1 MRRPPAVLVIYGP
14 KGAGKSWVADE
25 LRRRAGVAHVDT
37 DRVVLDLLDRGER
50 PDPRLG
56 WLEQVESEVRGA
68 LGDHAAVS
76 VEATGAWDSDWILA
90 DRLTAAGY
98 RVLQVWGDGAARGH
112 PRPACPPAGQTCP
125 PAGQKSAGD
134 GGGGAVDPRQSDAA
148 GRGRSFAAIIET
160 SGRPEASRLDR
171 LLESLRQHALF
182 RRWSRVA
189 RAGQPHYG
197 CDSARS
203 RPPGARGNLSR
214 INRSRRVTH
223 QPESDTRWARL
234 CRTSLDA

>member
-1 MRRPPAVLVIYGP
+1 MRRPPSVLVIYGP

-68 LGDHAAVS
+68 LGDHAGVGRGHRR
-76 VEATGAWDSDWILA
+76 VGQRLDSGRPS
-90 DRLTAAGY
+90 DRGRVPGVAG
-98 RVLQVWGDGAARGH
+98 LGDGAARGH

-125 PAGQKSAGD
+125 PAGQKGAGD

-160 SGRPEASRLDR
+160 SGRPDASRLDR

>member
-1 MRRPPAVLVIYGP
+1 MRRPPSVLVIYGP

-98 RVLQVWGDGAARGH
+98 RVLQVWVTGPLEVTLDRLAHRRGRLAHRRGRKVPVTAEEAQWIHGKATRRAAAGPSPRSSRH
-112 PRPACPPAGQTCP
+112 PGGRTPAAWTGSWSLCANTH
-125 PAGQKSAGD
+125 S
-134 GGGGAVDPRQSDAA
+134 SAA
-148 GRGRSFAAIIET
+148 GRA
-160 SGRPEASRLDR
+160 
-171 LLESLRQHALF
+171 
-182 RRWSRVA
+182 
-189 RAGQPHYG
+189 
-197 CDSARS
+197 
-203 RPPGARGNLSR
+203 
-214 INRSRRVTH
+214 
-223 QPESDTRWARL
+223 
-234 CRTSLDA
+234 